1 VHDSRIHHPA
11 LPRSPPQSASY
22 FKRECASGRLPDRA
36 APDRRAIA
44 DVITRLQEVIA
55 TGYEPETWG
64 SASLCSGLRAA
75 VGLPRAQRSRPFC
88 SDGLDQLTSWRRGHR
103 DLAPPVHLRVRL
115 KLAGLG
121 APTGLG
127 FTLRRAESD
136 RKNSCKS
143 RHPKNFDRF
152 LASHKAGDVPSSDLD
167 RQAGKWY

>member
-1 VHDSRIHHPA
+1 VSDEQHTGEGGTASSGGGVHDSRIHHPA

-75 VGLPRAQRSRPFC
+75 VGLPRPAIETVLFGWTGSAYQLAARASRSRASRPPARSFEAC
-88 SDGLDQLTSWRRGHR
+88 WPRSSDR
-103 DLAPPVHLRVRL
+103 
-115 KLAGLG
+115 
-121 APTGLG
+121 LG
-127 FTLRRAESD
+127 FYPA
-136 RKNSCKS
+136 
-143 RHPKNFDRF
+143 P
-152 LASHKAGDVPSSDLD
+152 G
-167 RQAGKWY
+167 